1 MLNEAKGI
9 FGFACCN
16 PGWLMNCNC
25 AIIQVKFTEN
35 YFVNVPEYLL
45 QEMAAE

>member
-1 MLNEAKGI
+1 MLNAVKGI
-9 FGFACCN
+9 SGFACCN

-35 YFVNVPEYLL
+35 YFVNVSEYLQ